1 MTDSLLLLACALAGN
16 PRRLAA
22 AKRGEVPALFC
33 AMPAQQHTDDDAP
46 AVAAVANARAQRKQ
60 PPPQQEED
68 THVAIE
74 VCGPGQFKLGTS
86 LVSLRFRYRAEMPGW
101 HRSVAEPRLASVL
114 AQVRTVVL
122 AVTDRLPCQQE
133 TLNARARW
141 CVRSCGSWC
150 GRLA

>member
-46 AVAAVANARAQRKQ
+46 AVAAVANPRSQSKQ
-60 PPPQQEED
+60 PPPRQED

-122 AVTDRLPCQQE
+122 AVSDRLPPASRK
-133 TLNARARW
+133 L
-141 CVRSCGSWC
+141 
-150 GRLA
+150 

>member
-1 MTDSLLLLACALAGN
+1 
-16 PRRLAA
+16 
-22 AKRGEVPALFC
+22 
-33 AMPAQQHTDDDAP
+33 MPAQQHTDDDAP

-68 THVAIE
+68 SHVAIE

-86 LVSLRFRYRAEMPGW
+86 LVGLRFRYRAEMPGW

-122 AVTDRLPCQQE
+122 ADSDLSRP
-133 TLNARARW
+133 AS
-141 CVRSCGSWC
+141 RSP
-150 GRLA
+150 

>member
-1 MTDSLLLLACALAGN
+1 
-16 PRRLAA
+16 
-22 AKRGEVPALFC
+22 
-33 AMPAQQHTDDDAP
+33 MPAQQHTDDDAP
-46 AVAAVANARAQRKQ
+46 AVAAVANPRAQRKQ

-68 THVAIE
+68 SHVVIE

-86 LVSLRFRYRAEMPGW
+86 LVGLRFRYRAEMPGW

-114 AQVRTVVL
+114 AQVRSSLTAL
-122 AVTDRLPCQQE
+122 TAVRPFATCQQE
-133 TLNARARW
+133 PLNARACW